1 MKKLLIATAGAALI
15 ALSIEQIAQATPF
28 TLFYNVQESSGKFLY
43 NFDLVQTEAVGSVTN
58 LNWIIFFDKP
68 WLSPFTTP
76 QPSSDIQNPV
86 LVGLPPAPF
95 TSLTSSSGG
104 HNGPTFLEVCPVGSN
119 TCDINFLG
127 WYPSGIGDALSWS
140 ILADNLVTDI
150 QWTNLISSVEVEQG
164 VDHQA
169 VRRSQPI
176 PEPTSILSLIGIS
189 TFLGFSSSL
198 KRLQE

>member
-43 NFDLVQTEAVGSVTN
+43 NFDLVQTEAVSSVTN

-68 WLSPFTTP
+68 WLSPLTTP
-76 QPSSDIQNPV
+76 RPSSDIQNPV
-86 LVGLPPAPF
+86 LVGLLPAPF
-95 TSLTSSSGG
+95 NTFTSTIGG
-104 HNGPTFLEVCPVGSN
+104 HNGPTFLEVCPVVSN
-119 TCDINFLG
+119 TCDIDFLG

-150 QWTNLISSVEVEQG
+150 QWTNLLREED

-189 TFLGFSSSL
+189 TFLGFSSLL